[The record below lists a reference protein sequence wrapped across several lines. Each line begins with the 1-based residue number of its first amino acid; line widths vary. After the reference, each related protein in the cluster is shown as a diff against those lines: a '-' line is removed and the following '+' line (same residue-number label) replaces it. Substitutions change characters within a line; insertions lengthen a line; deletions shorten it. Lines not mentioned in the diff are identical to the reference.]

1 MKPFPSIKIEDTP
14 YPTVIMGE
22 DRFTGWF
29 GKKLFNSENER
40 ATAYHECLD
49 AAYSFGVRGF
59 SISPQPTL
67 IKVLKK
73 FKKEYSDITCISNH
87 HWQSHYYIKN
97 KSLWKKEN
105 LRKLDSTVAARIGA
119 SLLRDCY
126 WIEDINLNNAF
137 SDEDIKEF
145 RLDEREYKKELKS
158 FRGFCDFCLVGNIG
172 ISALMILGRD
182 DIVKKEIELA
192 RKSGFIP
199 LGMCQGGGIA
209 LPKIEELNVGG
220 SWVWINRHFSFPNL
234 KYSLDA
240 IRRSKKP
247 ITAYKVFTSPKGFN
261 LEESIKFIKK
271 IPQIKSIVVGVENK
285 EQAKE
290 TFSRLPLKN

>member
-1 MKPFPSIKIEDTP
+1 MKPFSSIKIEDTI

-40 ATAYHECLD
+40 AIAYHECLD
-49 AAYSFGVRGF
+49 VAYSLGVRGF

-73 FKKEYSDITCISNH
+73 FKKEHSDITCISNH
-87 HWQSHYYIKN
+87 HWQSHYYIGN
-97 KSLWKKEN
+97 ESLWEKEN
-105 LRKLDSTVAARIGA
+105 LRKLDSTVASRIGT
-119 SLLRDCY
+119 SLWKECY
-126 WIEDINLNNAF
+126 WLKDTDLNNAF

-145 RLDEREYKKELKS
+145 RLDEREYKNELKL
-158 FRGFCDFCLVGNIG
+158 FRDFCDFCLVGNIG
-172 ISALMILGRD
+172 ISALMILGRE

-209 LPKIEELNVGG
+209 LPKIEKLNVGG

-234 KYSLDA
+234 KYTLDA
-240 IRRSKKP
+240 IRKAKKP
-247 ITAYKVFTSPKGFN
+247 ITAYKVFTSPEGFN

-271 IPQIKSIVVGVENK
+271 IPQIKSVVVGVENK

-290 TFSRLPLKN
+290 TFSQLPLNN